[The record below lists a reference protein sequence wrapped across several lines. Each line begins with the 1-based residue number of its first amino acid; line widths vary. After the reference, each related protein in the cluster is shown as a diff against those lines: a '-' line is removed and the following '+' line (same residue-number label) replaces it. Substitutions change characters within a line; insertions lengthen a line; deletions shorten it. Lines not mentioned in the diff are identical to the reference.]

1 MNFIKNEKQL
11 IDLTNE
17 LMNSRGTGKEI
28 AKMIDGLIF
37 DYFNY
42 LCNMKSCLCEVD
54 NHLFF
59 TLKELRDLFFK
70 LETI

>member
-17 LMNSRGTGKEI
+17 LISDCGTSKEI
-28 AKMIDGLIF
+28 AKMIDDLIF
-37 DYFNY
+37 EYFY
-42 LCNMKSCLCEVD
+42 HLCNMKSCLCEVD

-59 TLKELRDLFFK
+59 YNQ
-70 LETI
+70 TITGFVF